1 MSLHKLTPALVWPI
15 AHFTL
20 LFVSCTWS
28 FLISATPAAL
38 AGTPASA
45 LSAER
50 WPAVPSFQQS
60 PLATPALEP
69 VATDTPTAVPAA
81 TATPTVVTPPTP
93 DLAAAV
99 IQVSP
104 LAVAPGDAPL
114 AGRET
119 LPWIAAAVTLI
130 LVGGMVMAVSRNG

>member
-1 MSLHKLTPALVWPI
+1 MPARVWRI
-15 AHFTL
+15 IRFNL
-20 LFVSCTWS
+20 LFVLCTWL
-28 FLISATPAAL
+28 FLTSATSAVLASALPA
-38 AGTPASA
+38 A

-60 PLATPALEP
+60 PLATPDLEP
-69 VATDTPTAVPAA
+69 VATDTPTEPPAA
-81 TATPTVVTPPTP
+81 TATPTAIAPPTP

-130 LVGGMVMAVSRNG
+130 LVGGMVMAMSRNG